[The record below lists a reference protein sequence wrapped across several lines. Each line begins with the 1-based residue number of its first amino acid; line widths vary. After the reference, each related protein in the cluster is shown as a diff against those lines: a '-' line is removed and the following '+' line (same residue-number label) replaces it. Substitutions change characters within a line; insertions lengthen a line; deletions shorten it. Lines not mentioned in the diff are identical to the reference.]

1 MPQNPPPKVNETE
14 FEKRRGINNV
24 EVRQGYAQVHV
35 SDLSEPL
42 ITSRLA
48 VLEAAA
54 KAGISLDFLKLTPD
68 GMSFLVKE
76 DEAEHVEEALR
87 APDTKV
93 TVQKGRD
100 VVMVYAVNM
109 RDEEGLIA
117 GIVLQAIKSGAA
129 ISHVSDMHDRVLMV
143 VSKEDSM
150 RLKEQLEGNLAG
162 ARA

>member
-1 MPQNPPPKVNETE
+1 MTVLRSILEGDIYGVLVD
-14 FEKRRGINNV
+14 RDR
-24 EVRQGYAQVHV
+24 
-35 SDLSEPL
+35 
-42 ITSRLA
+42 SRLVRGCVSLVA
-48 VLEAAA
+48 VA
-54 KAGISLDFLKLTPD
+54 LTRA
-68 GMSFLVKE
+68 
-76 DEAEHVEEALR
+76 EAEEVERALN
-87 APDTKV
+87 APDIKV

-129 ISHVSDMHDRVLMV
+129 ISHISDMHDRVLMV